1 MFFTDWSTTN
11 PRVDRAFMDGSEIYT
26 LVNTN
31 MGWPNGI
38 TVDLVKQ
45 RIYWVDGK
53 FDYVETVDY
62 FGKDRYGFEMWI

>member
-1 MFFTDWSTTN
+1 
-11 PRVDRAFMDGSEIYT
+11 MDGSEIYT

-62 FGKDRYGFEMWI
+62 FGKDRYGFQMWI